1 LGVFNK
7 IPYNIT
13 IIRQCKY
20 KKYPKFDKLLPFC
33 NGQQSEGIARRVH
46 VIDDIISRSL
56 ESQAVPVMK
65 KPSSRISFRSLS
77 HIIMMLNKT
86 FKKASSSENQLLYV
100 QPEDIDYR
108 RYPEAIKYYQWVV
121 GIQAKRIKTLEHDLR
136 TLVNLARE
144 TQKMLAD
151 IAAEKRVTEERGH
164 GEPAI

>member
-1 LGVFNK
+1 MANNRKESQEEFMVDSLILDTTENEDLKTNFS
-7 IPYNIT
+7 T
-13 IIRQCKY
+13 A
-20 KKYPKFDKLLPFC
+20 
-33 NGQQSEGIARRVH
+33 S